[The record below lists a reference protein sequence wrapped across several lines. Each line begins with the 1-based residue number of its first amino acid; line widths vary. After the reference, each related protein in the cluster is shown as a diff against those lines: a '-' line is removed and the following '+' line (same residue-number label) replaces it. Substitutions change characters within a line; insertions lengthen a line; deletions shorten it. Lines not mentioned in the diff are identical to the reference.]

1 MSSSFGLSSVAGQSA
16 TMTYFQSVA
25 PSSFYASSMRDAPR
39 SGSAHF
45 PRPTSPLYPVLIRR
59 LPPNTSKESV
69 RLMAVFSQQLVDIE
83 LLPHDQSKDPG
94 FISAVLQFRS
104 QAGAVEAQKM
114 LHGRTLAKDS
124 ELIVEV
130 LPSNSTGSARQYTT
144 DLASNAST
152 LAPST
157 TPASS
162 TTGPRQMSRINGV
175 FSPVETLPPP
185 PNGIYTGHELPNPDT
200 SLVYQNLFSPQS
212 PIGNHVTERGRISGK
227 TLIANDSGD
236 DEDTNVILKD
246 PIAYAEYTD
255 GPRRKTDPAIPVQAM
270 NALSINTKS
279 TTPSGPSSLPPHMGV
294 MSPQSFQ
301 TMSPQQHRPHFP
313 PVNPADQNP
322 PCNTLYVGNLP
333 IDTSEEELK
342 ALFIKQR
349 GYKRLCFRTKAN
361 GPMCFVEFEE
371 VSFATKA
378 LHDLYGHPLHN
389 SVKGG
394 IRLSFS
400 KNPLGVRSNPNPNHT
415 NGGGPGGMNAVMSA
429 SVNGFAAA
437 HRPPPGLAAPP
448 GLGGGR
454 QQHYGPGASQ
464 GGPQGAG
471 YPNSGNFNRNTPMY
485 AYNGHVGTQRNGLNG
500 ANPMYSYN
508 GHVGIESGGMN
519 HVNGV
524 NSMYGYNGYEPRAVN
539 GGSSMY
545 PYNAHASPPDLSNL
559 NAING
564 TNSIY
569 GFSNGQTG
577 AESSDVSLINGGSP
591 INGVNLINGSKPAML
606 AKLSHPFNLR

>member
-144 DLASNAST
+144 ELASNASN

-448 GLGGGR
+448 RPRGWPSTALWARGFTRGPPRRRISELG
-454 QQHYGPGASQ
+454 QFQPEHAD
-464 GGPQGAG
+464 
-471 YPNSGNFNRNTPMY
+471 
-485 AYNGHVGTQRNGLNG
+485 
-500 ANPMYSYN
+500 
-508 GHVGIESGGMN
+508 SGGMN